1 MKRENPFLN
10 IAFNIIVP
18 VLILQKGS
26 KLPIPHAAT
35 WALVVA
41 LLFPIGYATYDYR
54 VRKTKNWMS
63 LIGLINILMTGTLAL
78 MSLEGIW
85 FAVKDALF
93 PMILGVGVL
102 ASTWTKSPF
111 MATLALN
118 PQVLNVERI
127 KEQLN
132 LRGQQAEFAAH
143 LRASTRLFALS
154 FFISAV
160 LNFILARRI
169 FSDIPPE
176 IGATE
181 RAQIL
186 NDQIAHMTSMSF
198 VVIMVPLLIFSAFV
212 FWHLFGGIQRLTGL
226 KLDDILPSETT

>member
-26 KLPIPHAAT
+26 KLDIPHAAT
-35 WALVVA
+35 WALIIA
-41 LLFPIGYATYDYR
+41 LLMPISYAIYDYR
-54 VRKTKNWMS
+54 VRKAKNWMS
-63 LIGLINILMTGTLAL
+63 AIGVVNILMTGTLAL

-93 PMILGVGVL
+93 PAILGVGVL
-102 ASTWTKSPF
+102 ASTYTKRPF

-118 PQVLNVERI
+118 PQVLNVEKI
-127 KEQLN
+127 QEHLA
-132 LRGQQAEFAAH
+132 LRQQQAQFDH
-143 LRASTRLFALS
+143 HIKSSTRLFAMS

-160 LNFILARRI
+160 LNFFLARRI
-169 FSDIPPE
+169 FADIPLE
-176 IGATE
+176 LGAHE

-198 VVIMVPLLIFSAFV
+198 VVIMVPLLVFSGFV
-212 FWHLFGGIQRLTGL
+212 FWHLFSGIQRLTGL
-226 KLDDILPSETT
+226 KLDDILPSH